1 MPKST
6 RKQNPDKVG
15 KPRPDFPLFPHA
27 TGRWAKKVRGKF
39 AYFGSVADDPKG
51 ETALEKWLDQ
61 KDDLLA
67 GRTPSAADPAI
78 RTVLDLS
85 NHFLTHK
92 RSLLTA
98 AEITEQTFNEY
109 YGTCERLIRVFGKG
123 MSIDSIVAADFAR
136 LRADI
141 AKQWG
146 PIRLA
151 NEIQRVRGVF
161 KYAYEA
167 GVTDK
172 PPRYGPGFKKPSANV
187 LRQNRAKRG
196 LRMFER
202 EELLAVLAVATPVLK
217 GMVLLAINAGLGNH
231 DVATLPVKA
240 VNLKH
245 GWLTYSR
252 PKTGLERRVPLWP
265 ETVDALKVVLAE
277 RHEPKN
283 PAHKNLLFVS
293 TKGESYISKDSG
305 HRVAKSLLYYLDKA
319 KIRWPGLTFYS
330 LRHGFQTVAEGA
342 RDLAAVQ
349 SIMGHAPAANDMLA
363 VYRERISD
371 ERLKAVVDHV
381 HQWLFGADAKTAK
394 PDETSDGGG
403 TAATGK

>member
-1 MPKST
+1 
-6 RKQNPDKVG
+6 
-15 KPRPDFPLFPHA
+15 
-27 TGRWAKKVRGKF
+27 
-39 AYFGSVADDPKG
+39 
-51 ETALEKWLDQ
+51 
-61 KDDLLA
+61 
-67 GRTPSAADPAI
+67 
-78 RTVLDLS
+78 
-85 NHFLTHK
+85 
-92 RSLLTA
+92 
-98 AEITEQTFNEY
+98 
-109 YGTCERLIRVFGKG
+109 
-123 MSIDSIVAADFAR
+123 
-136 LRADI
+136 
-141 AKQWG
+141 
-146 PIRLA
+146 
-151 NEIQRVRGVF
+151 
-161 KYAYEA
+161 
-167 GVTDK
+167 
-172 PPRYGPGFKKPSANV
+172 
-187 LRQNRAKRG
+187 
-196 LRMFER
+196 
-202 EELLAVLAVATPVLK
+202 
-217 GMVLLAINAGLGNH
+217 
-231 DVATLPVKA
+231 
-240 VNLKH
+240 
-245 GWLTYSR
+245 
-252 PKTGLERRVPLWP
+252 
-265 ETVDALKVVLAE
+265 VDALKVVLAE